1 MTMDFKIKT
10 ILTNEKGFTLLEML
24 VVLSIFLVVST
35 AILLFSHKPFLD
47 YTEKQLMNQNELLIR
62 MTQLM
67 SIEKENPHSF
77 EIINCR
83 RIRIKA
89 RNQERIIYEQRV
101 PNHIEIFI
109 STPSSSFIFN
119 TKGNV
124 HAFGGFTYHFENV
137 SYQYSVNI
145 GKARILEKGVFHDT
159 GRPNSCR
166 NTAGSGHII
175 FSDFNND
182 SAYL

>member
-1 MTMDFKIKT
+1 MKLKVKSV
-10 ILTNEKGFTLLEML
+10 LTNEKGFTLMEML

-62 MTQLM
+62 MTQLI

-77 EIINCR
+77 EIVNCR
-83 RIRIKA
+83 RIRIKE
-89 RNQERIIYEQRV
+89 RNKEGVIYEQMV

-109 STPSSSFIFN
+109 TTPNSRLIFN
-119 TKGNV
+119 TEGNTN
-124 HAFGGFTYHFENV
+124 AFGRIMYHFENV

-145 GKARILEKGVFHDT
+145 GKARILEKEVFHDT
-159 GRPNSCR
+159 GRPNACG
-166 NTAGSGHII
+166 NTFSSRHSI
-175 FSDFNND
+175 FPDFNNN
-182 SAYL
+182 SPYL

>member
-1 MTMDFKIKT
+1 MELKIKSF
-10 ILTNEKGFTLLEML
+10 LKNEKGFTLIEML
-24 VVLSIFLVVST
+24 VVLSIFLVVSS

-62 MTQLM
+62 MTQLI

-77 EIINCR
+77 EIVNCR
-83 RIRIKA
+83 RIRVREK
-89 RNQERIIYEQRV
+89 NKEGVIYEQRV

-109 STPSSSFIFN
+109 STPSSSLTFN
-119 TKGNV
+119 TKGNA
-124 HAFGGFTYHFENV
+124 HAFGRITYHFENV

-145 GKARILEKGVFHDT
+145 GKARILEKEVFHDT
-159 GRPNSCR
+159 GRPNACG
-166 NTAGSGHII
+166 NTVGSRHSI

-182 SAYL
+182 SAHI